1 MKKRR
6 TTRRRRS
13 YRIGAARR
21 SGGMGDVMTVIQTG
35 AGIGAGVAGARMLV
49 NNIGFLRDNRL
60 FGSIA
65 QIGAAVVVNNFGGKM
80 AGNVAAG
87 MAAEAVISTVVD
99 LMPGVASSVG
109 LSGLGRVFKGS
120 AQIPGV
126 AGMGAIGQK
135 NYANPVIRVQ

>member
-1 MKKRR
+1 
-6 TTRRRRS
+6 
-13 YRIGAARR
+13 
-21 SGGMGDVMTVIQTG
+21 MGDVMTVIQTG
-35 AGIGAGVAGARMLV
+35 AGIGAVVAGARMLV
-49 NNIGFLRDNRL
+49 NNIGLLRDNRL
-60 FGSIA
+60 FGSLA
-65 QIGAAVVVNNFGGKM
+65 QIGAAVVVNNFGGRM

-109 LSGLGRVFKGS
+109 LSGIGRVFKGS

-126 AGMGAIGQK
+126 AGVGQIGQR